1 MTVLTILTA
10 PDKKRPAHFDRLA
23 GEASEVRWVEAG
35 GLAAALPG
43 TEVLLMWDFFSPAL
57 KDAFAAADRLQW
69 IHAASAGVDSL
80 MFDQLRDSAVTLT
93 NARGI
98 FDQPIA
104 EFVLALM
111 LHFAKDFPTSLTHQR
126 QRIWQHRES
135 RDLAGSHALIVGTG
149 SIGRAI
155 AAALRSLGVHVTGA
169 GSRARSGD
177 PDFGEIIASA
187 DLSEHVTDVDWLI
200 NIAPLTE
207 QTTGLIDAAVFEAL
221 PESAHLINVGRGCSV
236 VTGDLIAALESGQIA
251 GAGLDV
257 VDPEP
262 LPEDSPLWQMG
273 HVVITPHMSGDSVG
287 WSDRLAEQFMA
298 NWDRYRAG
306 EQLFNIIDKAK
317 GYAAG

>member
-23 GEASEVRWVEAG
+23 DEASEVRWVEADE
-35 GLAAALPG
+35 LAAALPG

-57 KDAFAAADRLQW
+57 EDAFGAADRLRW

-80 MFDQLRDSAVTLT
+80 MFDQLRDSEVTVT

-98 FDQPIA
+98 FDRPIA
-104 EFVLALM
+104 EFVLAFM
-111 LHFAKDFPTSLTHQR
+111 LHFAKDFPTSLAHQR

-135 RDLAGSHALIVGTG
+135 RDLAGSHAMIVGTG

-155 AAALRSLGVHVTGA
+155 ATTLRALGVHVTGA
-169 GSRARSGD
+169 GSRARGGD

-187 DLSEHVTDVDWLI
+187 DLAEHVAGVDWLI

-207 QTTGLIDAAVFEAL
+207 QTTGLINAAVLEAL
-221 PESAHLINVGRGCSV
+221 PESAHLINVGRGASL
-236 VTGDLIAALESGQIA
+236 VTDDLVAALESGQIA

-273 HVVITPHMSGDSVG
+273 SVVITPHMSGDSAG

-298 NWDRYRAG
+298 NWDRYRSG
-306 EQLFNIIDKAK
+306 QQLFNIVDKAK

>member
-23 GEASEVRWVEAG
+23 DEASEVRWVEADE
-35 GLAAALPG
+35 LAAALPG

-57 KDAFAAADRLQW
+57 KDAFSSADRLNW

-80 MFDQLRDSAVTLT
+80 MFDQLRDSEVTVT

-104 EFVLALM
+104 EFVLAFM
-111 LHFAKDFPTSLTHQR
+111 LHFAKDFPTSLAHQR

-135 RDLAGSHALIVGTG
+135 RDLAGSHAMIVGTG

-155 AAALRSLGVHVTGA
+155 ATTLRALGVHVTGA
-169 GSRARSGD
+169 GSRARGGD

-187 DLSEHVTDVDWLI
+187 DLAEHVAGVDWLI

-207 QTTGLIDAAVFEAL
+207 QTTGLIDAAVLEAL
-221 PESAHLINVGRGCSV
+221 PERAHLINVGRGASV
-236 VTGDLIAALESGQIA
+236 VTDDLVAALDSGQIA

-273 HVVITPHMSGDSVG
+273 NVVITPHMSGDSAG

-298 NWDRYRAG
+298 NWDRYRSG
-306 EQLFNIIDKAK
+306 QQLFNIVDKAK

>member
-10 PDKKRPAHFDRLA
+10 PDKKRPAHFDRLID
-23 GEASEVRWVEAG
+23 EASDVRWVEADE
-35 GLAAALPG
+35 LATALPG

-57 KDAFAAADRLQW
+57 ADAFDAADRLRW

-80 MFDQLRDSAVTLT
+80 MFDQLRASKVTVT
-93 NARGI
+93 NARGT
-98 FDQPIA
+98 FDRPIA
-104 EFVLALM
+104 EFVLAFM
-111 LHFAKDFPTSLTHQR
+111 LHFAKDFPTSLAHQR

-135 RDLAGSHALIVGTG
+135 RDLAGSRAMVVGTG

-155 AAALRSLGVHVTGA
+155 ATTLRALGVQVTGA
-169 GSRARSGD
+169 GSRARGGD
-177 PDFGEIIASA
+177 PDFGEIIAST
-187 DLSEHVTDVDWLI
+187 DLAEYVAGVDWLI

-207 QTTGLIDAAVFEAL
+207 QTTGLIDAAVLQAL
-221 PESAHLINVGRGCSV
+221 PASAHLINVGRGASV
-236 VTGDLIAALESGQIA
+236 VTDDLIAALESGQIA

-262 LPEDSPLWQMG
+262 LPEDSPLWQMRN
-273 HVVITPHMSGDSVG
+273 VVITPHMSGDSAG

-306 EQLFNIIDKAK
+306 EQLFNIVDKAK

>member
-23 GEASEVRWVEAG
+23 DEASEVRWVEADE
-35 GLAAALPG
+35 LAAALPG

-57 KDAFAAADRLQW
+57 EDAFGAADRLRW

-80 MFDQLRDSAVTLT
+80 MFDQLRDSAVTVT
-93 NARGI
+93 NARGT
-98 FDQPIA
+98 FDRPIA
-104 EFVLALM
+104 EFVLAFM
-111 LHFAKDFPTSLTHQR
+111 LHFAKDFPASLAHQR

-135 RDLAGSHALIVGTG
+135 RDLAGSHAMIVGTG

-155 AAALRSLGVHVTGA
+155 AVALRALGVHVSGA
-169 GSRARSGD
+169 GSRARGGD

-187 DLSEHVTDVDWLI
+187 DLAAHVSDVDWLI
-200 NIAPLTE
+200 NIAPLTA
-207 QTTGLIDAAVFEAL
+207 QTTGLIDAAVLQAL
-221 PESAHLINVGRGCSV
+221 PASAHLINVGRGASV
-236 VTGDLIAALESGQIA
+236 VTGDLVAALQSGQIA

-262 LPEDSPLWQMG
+262 LPEGSPLWQMG
-273 HVVITPHMSGDSVG
+273 NVVITPHMSGDSAG

-306 EQLFNIIDKAK
+306 EQLFNIVDKAK